1 MGKIIGTPGTARV
14 ISHGTPMFKGGVF
27 SDLGYVQN
35 KGTLQP
41 AVGLQSLVNYR
52 LSYGMNHLAIMGYKP
67 IIWDNHK
74 SFYLEWDITNNM
86 LYSPNELY
94 T

>member
-1 MGKIIGTPGTARV
+1 MEPQCLRGE
-14 ISHGTPMFKGGVF
+14 F
-27 SDLGYVQN
+27 SDLEYVQN

-41 AVGLQSLVNYR
+41 AVGLQSLVNFR
-52 LSYGMNHLAIMGYKP
+52 LIYGMNNLAIMGYKP
-67 IIWDNHK
+67 IKWDNHK